1 MTETVILEPNVE
13 KLTRDLTRLGDD
25 RYPRLVLSII
35 GDSSSFVPKPWLT
48 PVFQLGLTET
58 AKGAKDCL
66 VIYKGST
73 EKVSNLVWEAIDDF
87 CVLNEGNS
95 DKSNITLV
103 GLRRNEP
110 NVQDRVNVENAASHR
125 TDLVEEKYYKLN
137 FQNSDEYKIFHAD
150 LLESIAKEYV
160 PFVEL
165 GNDLKIKIPV
175 LVIVAEGDLSTLDH
189 VVKVLKR
196 GVPVLVLKGSGKA
209 ADLIAECIDNIDSIE
224 IRAPL
229 LFGIYFQKDDFKR
242 VKNYITEIEKNR
254 HFVNIF
260 DLDQQDETEFSNVV
274 VTSIIRAW
282 AQGQKNNDERPV
294 KSAIPMSRN
303 RRYAKDTPNE
313 ENYEN
318 LDQELYHDSEYG
330 ISPILVK
337 SYDTAGPKRKFP
349 YNGIKPVSTVTCNNM
364 NVTGEVKEFMQR
376 YQTSLTP
383 ASLPLYFYIAY
394 QFIQEMP
401 VSDND
406 FKTENFEILLK
417 QAIIA
422 NRVDYVKV
430 LLQEEKVKFDRQQF
444 PYLYV
449 QTIKCSCPNDG
460 DCQHIWS
467 ILMGSS
473 ISATEKLL
481 KDRKI
486 ITLRKN
492 NEQVVKNYQKCIQSG
507 RQLCQKFLHY
517 PRRFYSK
524 TELRV
529 DKDNAETQRK
539 EIYHD
544 LLIWALFANRQ
555 ELATLFWIKCN
566 NQLLTAILASCVL
579 KRMAEKAKSGK
590 DQFLHDSIK
599 EHSRLFEKR
608 AIDLQR
614 KLYEEEPEVAMDLI
628 LTEQTVW
635 NIKVSPLECAF
646 DNAMLDFIAY
656 SCAQRRLNKIWY
668 REIGANLEDFWW
680 NGFIYGCQ
688 RDKRVNKSNIRLFRF
703 FSAPLTRFLIHYVF
717 FVAAMVCYSAFL
729 LTQLSAFE
737 NIGSIQVYEW
747 LVYIWLLGDILE
759 EYRGILPWNTDI
771 IKSRF
776 TKEEEKDNPLSLSV
790 NYRVTRYFYD
800 FWNSLDFI
808 SYWITLVAMSVRFT
822 YNDDINGILSRR
834 FYSLSLFTV
843 YMRFL
848 HSILMSRKLGPKIIM
863 IKEMLKDLFRFI
875 GILFV
880 FMMGVGVLYHANMYP
895 AHYDMWNTND
905 WTYWRI
911 WKIMY
916 IPYWQIYGEIFLD
929 TLEANNHDN
938 ESCTSNQSL
947 WESNPGEMERCN
959 EYDWVLIVIAALY
972 MLISNLLLV
981 NLVIALF
988 SYRFE
993 IVQANSEKLWR
1004 YWRYAVIMDY
1014 RTRVPAPLNLI
1025 IRPFMMIAKCFKRCK
1040 ESCDPESKKEAQERE
1055 IKRME
1060 RLQDICANKC
1070 IRKIKT

>member
-1 MTETVILEPNVE
+1 MTDTLILEPSVE
-13 KLTRDLTRLGDD
+13 NLTRDLTRLGDD

-87 CVLNEGNS
+87 CVLKEGA
-95 DKSNITLV
+95 DEKSNITLV
-103 GLRRNEP
+103 GLRPNER
-110 NVQDRVNVENAASHR
+110 NVQDRVNVENAESQR
-125 TDLVEEKYYKLN
+125 SELVEEKYYKLN
-137 FQNSDEYKIFHAD
+137 FQSSDEYKIFHAD

-175 LVIVAEGDLSTLDH
+175 LVIVAEGDLSTLDQ

-196 GVPVLVLKGSGKA
+196 GIPVLVLKGSGKA

-229 LFGIYFQKDDFKR
+229 LFGIYFQMDDFKR
-242 VKNYITEIEKNR
+242 VKNYIKEIEKNK

-282 AQGQKNNDERPV
+282 SQGRKNNDERPV

-303 RRYAKDTPNE
+303 RRFAKDTPNE

-330 ISPILVK
+330 TSPILVK
-337 SYDTAGPKRKFP
+337 SNGFAGPKRKFP
-349 YNGIKPVSTVTCNNM
+349 NNSVKPVSTVTCNNM

-401 VSDND
+401 VDDND
-406 FKTENFEILLK
+406 FKTGNFEILLK

-430 LLQEEKVKFDRQQF
+430 LLQEENVEFDRQQF
-444 PYLYV
+444 PYIYF
-449 QTIKCSCPNDG
+449 QTIECSCTTDG

-473 ISATEKLL
+473 TDATYKLL
-481 KDRKI
+481 KDRKK

-524 TELRV
+524 KELRV

-539 EIYHD
+539 EIYQD

-555 ELATLFWIKCN
+555 ELATIFWVKCN
-566 NQLLTAILASCVL
+566 NQLLTAIFASCVL

-599 EHSRLFEKR
+599 GHSRIFENR

-614 KLYEEEPEVAMDLI
+614 KLYEEEPQVAMDLI

-668 REIGANLEDFWW
+668 REIGANLEDFWL
-680 NGFIYGCQ
+680 NGFFCYCQ
-688 RDKRVNKSNIRLFRF
+688 YYRRVKTSNIRFFRF
-703 FSAPLTRFLIHYVF
+703 VSAPLTRFLINYIF
-717 FVAAMVCYSAFL
+717 FIAAMVCYSAFL
-729 LTQLSAFE
+729 LTQLSVYE
-737 NIGSIQVYEW
+737 NIGSVGVYEW

-759 EYRGILPWNTDI
+759 EYRGILPWNNEV

-776 TKEEEKDNPLSLSV
+776 AKEEEKDKPLSLSIK
-790 NYRVTRYFYD
+790 YRIKRYFYD

-808 SYWITLVAMSVRFT
+808 SYWITIAAMIVRFF
-822 YNDDINGILSRR
+822 DDDDTNGALARR

-895 AHYDMWNTND
+895 AHYDMWNPTH

-916 IPYWQIYGEIFLD
+916 IPYWQIYGELFLED
-929 TLEANNHDN
+929 FKENSNAP
-938 ESCTSNQSL
+938 SCTTIRSV
-947 WESNPGEMERCN
+947 WESDPSMERCI

-993 IVQANSEKLWR
+993 IVQANSERLWR
-1004 YWRYAVIMDY
+1004 YWRYSVIMDY

-1025 IRPFMMIAKCFKRCK
+1025 IRPFMMIAKCIKRCK
-1040 ESCDPESKKEAQERE
+1040 KSCDKDKDLEKVAQERE

-1070 IRKIKT
+1070 IRAIKI

>member
-1 MTETVILEPNVE
+1 MRVQITNEVREYNYFQLALQSTEIIRCSGMTDTLILEPSVE
-13 KLTRDLTRLGDD
+13 NLTRDLTRLGDD

-73 EKVSNLVWEAIDDF
+73 EK
-87 CVLNEGNS
+87 
-95 DKSNITLV
+95 
-103 GLRRNEP
+103 
-110 NVQDRVNVENAASHR
+110 DRVNVENAESQR
-125 TDLVEEKYYKLN
+125 SDLVEEKYYKLN
-137 FQNSDEYKIFHAD
+137 FQSSDEYKIFHAD

-196 GVPVLVLKGSGKA
+196 GIPVLVLKGSGKA

-224 IRAPL
+224 IKAPL
-229 LFGIYFQKDDFKR
+229 LFGIYFQMDDFKR
-242 VKNYITEIEKNR
+242 VKNYIKEIEKNK
-254 HFVNIF
+254 HFEI
-260 DLDQQDETEFSNVV
+260 SNNSV
-274 VTSIIRAW
+274 
-282 AQGQKNNDERPV
+282 
-294 KSAIPMSRN
+294 
-303 RRYAKDTPNE
+303 
-313 ENYEN
+313 
-318 LDQELYHDSEYG
+318 
-330 ISPILVK
+330 
-337 SYDTAGPKRKFP
+337 
-349 YNGIKPVSTVTCNNM
+349 KPVSTVTCNNM

-401 VSDND
+401 VDDND

-430 LLQEEKVKFDRQQF
+430 LLQEEKVEFDRQQF
-444 PYLYV
+444 PYLYL

-481 KDRKI
+481 KNRKT
-486 ITLRKN
+486 ITLREN
-492 NEQVVKNYQKCIQSG
+492 NEQVVKNYQKSIQSG

-529 DKDNAETQRK
+529 DKNNAETQRK

-599 EHSRLFEKR
+599 VHSRLFEKR

-688 RDKRVNKSNIRLFRF
+688 RDRGI
-703 FSAPLTRFLIHYVF
+703 F

-729 LTQLSAFE
+729 LTQLSTYE
-737 NIGSIQVYEW
+737 NIGSIHVYEW

-759 EYRGILPWNTDI
+759 EYRGILPWNNDI

-790 NYRVTRYFYD
+790 NYMVTRYFYD

-822 YNDDINGILSRR
+822 YSDDINGILSRR

-929 TLEANNHDN
+929 TLEANTN
-938 ESCTSNQSL
+938 ENCTTN
-947 WESNPGEMERCN
+947 
-959 EYDWVLIVIAALY
+959 
-972 MLISNLLLV
+972 
-981 NLVIALF
+981 
-988 SYRFE
+988 
-993 IVQANSEKLWR
+993 
-1004 YWRYAVIMDY
+1004 
-1014 RTRVPAPLNLI
+1014 
-1025 IRPFMMIAKCFKRCK
+1025 
-1040 ESCDPESKKEAQERE
+1040 
-1055 IKRME
+1055 
-1060 RLQDICANKC
+1060 
-1070 IRKIKT
+1070 

>member
-1 MTETVILEPNVE
+1 MTETLILEPSVE
-13 KLTRDLTRLGDD
+13 NLTRDLTRLGDD

-87 CVLNEGNS
+87 CVLNEGA
-95 DKSNITLV
+95 DEKSNITLV
-103 GLRRNEP
+103 GLRPNEP
-110 NVQDRVNVENAASHR
+110 NERDRVENQESHR
-125 TDLVEEKYYKLN
+125 SDLVEEKYYKLN
-137 FQNSDEYKIFHAD
+137 FQSSDEYKIFHAD

-189 VVKVLKR
+189 VVKILKR
-196 GVPVLVLKGSGKA
+196 GIPVLVLKGSGKA

-274 VTSIIRAW
+274 VTAIIRAW
-282 AQGQKNNDERPV
+282 AQGSKNNDERPV

-303 RRYAKDTPNE
+303 RRYVKDTPNE

-318 LDQELYHDSEYG
+318 LDQELYHDSENG
-330 ISPILVK
+330 ISPILVT
-337 SYDTAGPKRKFP
+337 SNGIAGPRGKFP
-349 YNGIKPVSTVTCNNM
+349 NNRVKPVSTVTCNNM

-430 LLQEEKVKFDRQQF
+430 LLQEEKVEFDRQQF
-444 PYLYV
+444 PYIYH
-449 QTIKCSCPNDG
+449 QTIECSCTTDG
-460 DCQHIWS
+460 DCQHVRS
-467 ILMGSS
+467 ILIGSS
-473 ISATEKLL
+473 ISATEQLL
-481 KDRKI
+481 KER
-486 ITLRKN
+486 N

-529 DKDNAETQRK
+529 DKNNAEKQRK

-544 LLIWALFANRQ
+544 LLIWSLFANRQ

-590 DQFLHDSIK
+590 DQLLHDSIK
-599 EHSRLFEKR
+599 GHSRIFENR

-635 NIKVSPLECAF
+635 NIKVSPLECAY

-680 NGFIYGCQ
+680 NGFVYGCQ
-688 RDKRVNKSNIRLFRF
+688 RDRGVNKSNIRLFRF
-703 FSAPLTRFLIHYVF
+703 FSAPLTRFLIHYIF

-729 LTQLSAFE
+729 LTQLSVYE
-737 NIGSIQVYEW
+737 NIGSIEVYEW

-759 EYRGILPWNTDI
+759 EYRGILPWNNDV

-776 TKEEEKDNPLSLSV
+776 TKEEEKDNPLSLSMK
-790 NYRVTRYFYD
+790 YRIKRYFYD

-808 SYWITLVAMSVRFT
+808 SYIITIAAMLVRFL
-822 YNDDINGILSRR
+822 YRDFSAALARR

-895 AHYDMWNTND
+895 AHYDMWNPTH

-929 TLEANNHDN
+929 DFQANINDT
-938 ESCTSNQSL
+938 CTTDRSV
-947 WESNPGEMERCN
+947 WESDPSTERCN
-959 EYDWVLIVIAALY
+959 EGDWVLIVIAALY

-993 IVQANSEKLWR
+993 IVQANSERLWR
-1004 YWRYAVIMDY
+1004 YWRYSVIMDY
-1014 RTRVPAPLNLI
+1014 RTRIPAPLNLI
-1025 IRPFMMIAKCFKRCK
+1025 VRPLMMIAKCIKRCK
-1040 ESCDPESKKEAQERE
+1040 ECCDKGPEKVAQERE
-1055 IKRME
+1055 IKGME

-1070 IRKIKT
+1070 IRADRKSVV